1 MADTKLTALTATT
14 TPASTDV
21 IYVVVD
27 PGTTPVS
34 KKVTLANTAN
44 AIDAATWAVIQASQ
58 LTNEIKGWPPVVQPD
73 ADLVTLNL
81 WWDDVATPTTKA
93 TVVDV
98 AGEAGITETFELA
111 LKCVGDGAGD
121 GLQQTWTYAD
131 EPRLKSGRVMSAL
144 LAIWSV
150 SSVAVTAKL
159 VNSDT
164 THTDAS
170 AVTAAAWTIV
180 KVENHTLAGTS
191 CSLQVTVGGAGTFYV
206 VPLGANIGA
215 KAFPL
220 RPRGLRYVDKAT
232 AAVLNGVDPGGADWA
247 DLDLTTQTGNLAVT
261 AYINVQYFC
270 STALHSNIIYIRR
283 KGDTSAGLSNEIVR
297 NVEMVGY
304 YQVGTKIVP
313 MDDGQVVQWKS
324 SGVAGDTESLYLNV
338 VGWWEWE

>member
-1 MADTKLTALTATT
+1 MADEKLTALTATT
-14 TPASTDV
+14 TPASTDI

-34 KKVTLANTAN
+34 KKVALANTAN

-58 LTNEIKGWPPVVQPD
+58 LTNEIKGWPPCVKPD

-121 GLQQTWTYAD
+121 GLQQIWTYAD
-131 EPRLKSGRVMSAL
+131 EPRLKSGRVMSAM

-150 SSVAVTAKL
+150 GGISITAKL
-159 VNSDT
+159 VNSDASQT
-164 THTDAS
+164 AAS

-180 KVENHTLAGTS
+180 KIENHTLAGTTV
-191 CSLQVTVGGAGTFYV
+191 SLQVTAGAAGTFYV

-215 KAFPL
+215 KAVPL
-220 RPRGLRYVDKAT
+220 GPRPERYIDEGSPLV
-232 AAVLNGVDPGGADWA
+232 VNNGDSGGAFTDC
-247 DLDLTTQTGNLAVT
+247 DVT
-261 AYINVQYFC
+261 ASTSPLATRVKLTYSFQVNAAGKDLSVRRNGSTVIYGTDSSIGYTVAANTYYHGAGECNV
-270 STALHSNIIYIRR
+270 
-283 KGDTSAGLSNEIVR
+283 
-297 NVEMVGY
+297 
-304 YQVGTKIVP
+304 
-313 MDDGQVVQWKS
+313 DDGQIFEWQASDV
-324 SGVAGDTESLYLNV
+324 GANTENV
-338 VGWWEWE
+338 YILLRGWWEWA